1 MHAPQP
7 SQTQLVLGSV
17 SLVLCLSLWGMLN
30 TSQYFHTR
38 SHFSHHA
45 VVFSSASHDIF
56 SFIPRYAFATCK
68 EKILKKQHR
77 RKIQSQKASNTVTP
91 PPTIDEP
98 VIVTEEYIQ
107 SLMAVFG
114 HDSLAQRTAQ
124 TEKLFPKPK
133 HQFGRQTV
141 KKISKLS
148 TQEKKDFISSTLA
161 SVSQILP
168 FKNNMGLGSDSS
180 QDIHVVMSANQN
192 WLLDPKLKL
201 DTEQVYKYGVESGNQ
216 FNTNFKLTHVQSK
229 ESSMFSQLQIS
240 RSTGDENFYWT
251 DKTYQQFQLQK
262 NQSIILGI
270 YSSGH
275 YDREWILNSWG
286 PYISWKQPIWR
297 NWLFLQSDLS
307 YYNDK
312 GSDLEH
318 RISSSFGFEVHF

>member
-17 SLVLCLSLWGMLN
+17 SLVLFLSLWGMLN
-30 TSQYFHTR
+30 TSQHFHTR

-133 HQFGRQTV
+133 HQFGRQTI
-141 KKISKLS
+141 KKIAKLS

-229 ESSMFSQLQIS
+229 ESSIFSQLQIS